1 MNIEPKARTA
11 LLESPVVGVRTVEGR
26 PGGPNNDCLTLT
38 LEDGRRVEVDAY
50 SGGDIYV
57 TVRR

>member
-1 MNIEPKARTA
+1 MNIEPGARKA
-11 LLESPVVGVRTVEGR
+11 LLESPIVGVRTVEGR
-26 PGGPNNDCLTLT
+26 PGGANNDCVTLE

-57 TVRR
+57 TVQR